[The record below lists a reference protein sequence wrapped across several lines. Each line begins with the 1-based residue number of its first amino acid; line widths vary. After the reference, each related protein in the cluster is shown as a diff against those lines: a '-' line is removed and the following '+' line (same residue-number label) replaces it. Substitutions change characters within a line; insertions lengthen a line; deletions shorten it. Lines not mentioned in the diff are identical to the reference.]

1 MERERPASD
10 DLAGSAAAP
19 LSHMEP
25 GMRGADARAGRT
37 VQPVGGMEPARGLR
51 PPALPVHADGAPTPP
66 EAPLAMPVQDFRGP
80 PPPGPA
86 PQRAVREVVLAR
98 VIAFGGSALITALGF
113 WQMLL
118 VLNGQLQPLQYVLLV
133 LFSITFGWVGF
144 SFCSV
149 VAGLCAKPPRT
160 PADPGHARVAIVM
173 PVYHEDASLSLSLLS
188 ALADEL
194 AAEGMADRAEIFIL
208 SDSRNPDDFV
218 AETLAVAQMRQT
230 CPIPVWYRRRT
241 DNSGRKA
248 GNVAEFVRRWGGR
261 YDQMVV
267 LDADSVMSG
276 RVIAEM
282 SARMAADPDLA
293 LVQTIPVLVGGQ
305 TIYARV
311 VQFAS
316 RVYGPAVGRG
326 VAAWSGDNGNFWGH
340 NAMIRLDAFASC
352 CGLPDL
358 PGKPPF
364 GGTVMSHDFVEAAL
378 LRRAGWKVRL
388 DWDLRASYEGCP
400 PTLLDMA
407 VRERRWAQGN
417 LQHLG
422 VIGAKGFTAI
432 SRVHFAIG
440 VLSFVISP
448 IWLAMIVVGLALTA
462 HAILVTP
469 EYFPQTYQI
478 FPSWPTFDPTRMKWL
493 FIAAG
498 CLLLL
503 PKVVAV
509 LRARGRPLEAA
520 SGGMG
525 RLSLS
530 ALFEFVLSTLIAP
543 VAMLIQSRQI
553 FDILRGRNSGWE
565 SQVRKGAMPPWDV
578 VWSRH
583 WVHVLWGIVITAV
596 ISYLSPG
603 QLIWLAP
610 ILLGL
615 ILSPLVS
622 RFTASSV
629 LGRSARMAGLLVT
642 PEERRTPPVVT
653 AAIAHARQLRTPD
666 HAAERLGSDPALR
679 ARHVALLPPAPA
691 DAPVATRLPA
701 IAAGAKIAVA
711 SSRAEALAFLDQP
724 ERRALFSDAGLLAQW
739 AALPR

>member
-1 MERERPASD
+1 MTAEDTLPRSGSPAPGA
-10 DLAGSAAAP
+10 DLPAPGAGGGMAAP
-19 LSHMEP
+19 P
-25 GMRGADARAGRT
+25 RA
-37 VQPVGGMEPARGLR
+37 
-51 PPALPVHADGAPTPP
+51 ALPVNAGGGPTPP
-66 EAPLAMPVQDFRGP
+66 EAPLDMPTQDFRAAP
-80 PPPGPA
+80 PRGPA
-86 PQRAVREVVLAR
+86 RLRPTREVVLAR
-98 VIAFGGSALITALGF
+98 IIAFGGGALITALGF
-113 WQMLL
+113 WQMWL
-118 VLNGQLQPLQYVLLV
+118 VLSGSLQALQYVLLV

-149 VAGLCAKPPRT
+149 VAGLCAKLPRT
-160 PADPGHARVAIVM
+160 PADPGNARIALVM
-173 PVYHEDASLSLSLLS
+173 PVYHEDASASLSLLA

-194 AAEGMADRAEIFIL
+194 EAEGLAGRAEIFIL
-208 SDSRNPDDFV
+208 SDSRDPDAFV
-218 AETLAVAQMRQT
+218 AETLAVSQMRET

-282 SARMAADPDLA
+282 SARMAADPALA
-293 LVQTIPVLVGGQ
+293 LIQTIPVLVGGQ

-316 RVYGPAVGRG
+316 RVYGSAVGRG

-340 NAMIRLDAFASC
+340 NAMIRVEAFARC

-364 GGTVMSHDFVEAAL
+364 GGTIMSHDFVEAAL

-417 LQHLG
+417 RQHLR
-422 VIGAKGFTAI
+422 VIGARGFPWV
-432 SRVHFAIG
+432 SRAHFVIG
-440 VLSFVISP
+440 VLSFVMSP

-469 EYFPQTYQI
+469 EYFPQTYQM
-478 FPSWPTFDPTRMKWL
+478 FPTWPTFDPTRMKWL
-493 FIAAG
+493 FAAAVA
-498 CLLLL
+498 LLLL
-503 PKVVAV
+503 PKVFAV

-525 RLSLS
+525 RL
-530 ALFEFVLSTLIAP
+530 AAGAMFEFVLSTLIAP

-565 SQVRKGAMPPWDV
+565 SQVRKGAMPSWQV

-583 WVHVLWGIVITAV
+583 WVHVFWGVVVLALIW
-596 ISYLSPG
+596 YLSPG
-603 QLIWLAP
+603 QLIWLLP
-610 ILLGL
+610 ILAGL

-622 RFTASSV
+622 RLTASSV
-629 LGRSARMAGLLVT
+629 LGRWARMAGLLVT
-642 PEERRTPPVVT
+642 PEERRTPAVLT
-653 AAIAHARQLRTPD
+653 ASVAHARQLRTPD
-666 HAAERLGSDPALR
+666 DPAERLGSDDTLR
-679 ARHVALLPPAPA
+679 ASHAALLPPPVDAPA
-691 DAPVATRLPA
+691 ATRLPA

-711 SSRAEALAFLDQP
+711 STRSEALAFLDP
-724 ERRALFSDAGLLAQW
+724 AERLALFSEPELLDRW